1 MRQGGDNPPPCL
13 GLGGLGWGTVPRSG
27 CCAWRQGQIGANAEK
42 SRDDKRLRG
51 KRPLKE
57 VIFLQARYAGGGRGT
72 GDVIKG
78 TLAGGR
84 LLCSGWCRAL
94 PAASTGAGIEGL
106 NLQQGRFHLDI
117 KKKFFNS
124 EGSEHQDR
132 PGRL

>member
-1 MRQGGDNPPPCL
+1 VRQGGDNPPPCL

-72 GDVIKG
+72 GDVI
-78 TLAGGR
+78 
-84 LLCSGWCRAL
+84 RAL
-94 PAASTGAGIEGL
+94 WQVGGCFAADGAGPSLQLPREQELRGL
-106 NLQQGRFHLDI
+106 ICSREDFT
-117 KKKFFNS
+117 
-124 EGSEHQDR
+124 
-132 PGRL
+132 